1 MQTWIVIS
9 ITQWK
14 ACLSQGSSASLSV
27 LCEAGTS
34 GRGFQLL
41 PSRRHCVCVCAFHHP
56 LKKHF
61 ICTTVPTTQYLHL
74 SCKGFV
80 AGLADGQHWSRWSCV
95 KTTTAVAAL
104 HSFAQYVSLIINS
117 SICIVLAL
125 ETVFFW
131 GAITPYVFPP
141 LCAFWSNALNVCGK
155 GASINNQSISAQMLL
170 SNTSIRFLQW
180 WFSSLSMY

>member
-9 ITQWK
+9 ITQRK
-14 ACLSQGSSASLSV
+14 ACLSQGSSASLCALWGWYIREGVSAATQQ
-27 LCEAGTS
+27 EA
-34 GRGFQLL
+34 L
-41 PSRRHCVCVCAFHHP
+41 CVCAFHHP

-104 HSFAQYVSLIINS
+104 HSFAQYASLIINS

-125 ETVFFW
+125 ETVSFW